1 MGKRFAFLFFLLSLF
16 VFGLGFVFFQK
27 IQWQQQT
34 SVLKLNLKWKTLNQL
49 HFLDKEQDA
58 LNNYF
63 KSLSKQIEEVKSV
76 SPATPKSYLVFDDL
90 KLFQDQ
96 LNQEGLSFRKE
107 HPQEILKKMSIEK
120 LFLKLLVFDKKDLSL
135 PLYSTKE
142 EDSELFKALDLENKN
157 LLLLS
162 QNMFFEKLKWQR
174 KDYFLLFKV
183 YGQQVFVAFLKN
195 SYFRLDSTGKRR
207 EGDFLSQ
214 KRGSDGLGNNESAT
228 EREGLEGNKELLS
241 QDMSSQLGTEAFSKK
256 SSSVPLLFSTF
267 NKNQDRFFY
276 NSHIQNSVR
285 LISYKTTNKDKKAV
299 VFENSSP
306 KYITRKSKKTQT
318 FYYLQNWEGT
328 NLLFIS
334 QKKIHLSFFTAFID
348 KDRNLLFL
356 VILFF
361 LVFIF
366 LFFIGYRKIF
376 LFSKAYS
383 FLKQSLINYSE
394 TGDFSEDK
402 SNNSFLSFYRNRQ
415 EVLNDVKEQHLQKK
429 EEPLQLQEF
438 IHKEIKKIKDKYP
451 QLIVNEDFQTDLKM
465 FGFQSFFR
473 TIFKELL
480 FNAIESMGMMKTQKI
495 DLCIKEEKQQL
506 LLFVRDYG
514 VGIKEPEKAF
524 QMYYSTKS
532 QLGVG
537 LNLVQSIVSANQGE
551 LELIKKEEGTLA
563 LLRLPLNCFLKK

>member
-34 SVLKLNLKWKTLNQL
+34 SALKLNLKWKTLNQL

-58 LNNYF
+58 LTNYF

-90 KLFQDQ
+90 KLFQNQ
-96 LNQEGLSFRKE
+96 LNPEGLGKE
-107 HPQEILKKMSIEK
+107 KPQELLKKASIEK
-120 LFLKLLVFDKKDLSL
+120 IFLKLLVFDRTDLSW
-135 PLYSTKE
+135 PLYSKKE
-142 EDSELFKALDLENKN
+142 EDSELFKALDLENKKPF
-157 LLLLS
+157 S
-162 QNMFFEKLKWQR
+162 QNNFFEKLKWQR

-195 SYFRLDSTGKRR
+195 SYFRLDSTGQKRAGGFR
-207 EGDFLSQ
+207 SQRKNGGSDARSEAVAERDDLGGNNKALSQ
-214 KRGSDGLGNNESAT
+214 G
-228 EREGLEGNKELLS
+228 
-241 QDMSSQLGTEAFSKK
+241 MSSQLETKAVSQK
-256 SSSVPLLFSTF
+256 SSSIRLLFSTF

-276 NSHIQNSVR
+276 NSHIQNSLR
-285 LISYKTTNKDKKAV
+285 LISYKTTSKDKKLGF
-299 VFENSSP
+299 FENSNP
-306 KYITRKSKKTQT
+306 KYITRKSKNTQT
-318 FYYLQNWEGT
+318 FYYLQNWEGS

-334 QKKIHLSFFTAFID
+334 QKKVPVSFFTAFID
-348 KDRNLLFL
+348 KDRNFLFL

-366 LFFIGYRKIF
+366 LFFVGYRKIM
-376 LFSKAYS
+376 LFSQAYS
-383 FLKQSLINYSE
+383 FLKKSLINYSE

-415 EVLNDVKEQHLQKK
+415 EVLNEVKEQHSQDK

-438 IHKEIKKIKDKYP
+438 IHKELKKIKTKYP
-451 QLIVNEDFQTDLKM
+451 QLVLNEDFQTDLKM

-480 FNAIESMGMMKTQKI
+480 FNAIESMGMVKIQKI
-495 DLCIKEEKQQL
+495 DLCIKEENQQL
-506 LLFVRDYG
+506 VLSVRDYG
-514 VGIKEPEKAF
+514 VGMKDPEKAF